1 MYLLEYYT
9 YHLRAF
15 GYKYRYQ
22 APKPNIPQDIKA
34 PVPDNVEVGGSAQN
48 QVVETKD
55 EENKSHEQ
63 NERL

>member
-22 APKPNIPQDIKA
+22 PPEPNIPQDKA
-34 PVPDNVEVGGSAQN
+34 PVPDNVEVGDSGQN

-55 EENKSHEQ
+55 EEKQSPEK
-63 NERL
+63 NEKL